1 MSIRTHLAATVAAIA
16 VAGGIVAFVLAKS
29 SVSYTCQIDFV
40 YEDGKCFESFGSFG
54 KVVRVA
60 DDDNI
65 AASAELVAN
74 IFADKGS
81 PFPMAERVRRCKNDG
96 AMRNEDTNRL
106 ARVLSSLSVEILS
119 RPDAGFAFLCRVSVS
134 DVSDRNLCKIAQCC
148 MEMVKSWTD
157 QDNNLLA
164 DRAALAEF
172 QQMERKKRRIKEIE
186 TAVAS
191 GSASEA
197 EKEELIQD
205 REDVCRL
212 QRRIDD
218 IRRES
223 LAIRGKR
230 VTSVSCPRVIRNFRL
245 FDKEAAAEMPKNR
258 ANKPSQEE

>member
-1 MSIRTHLAATVAAIA
+1 MSIRRHLAATVAVIA

-40 YEDGKCFESFGSFG
+40 YEDGKCFEACGRFG
-54 KVVRVA
+54 KIVRVA

-74 IFADKGS
+74 MFADKEY
-81 PFPMAERVRRCKNDG
+81 PFPMAEMVRRCKDDDD
-96 AMRNEDTNRL
+96 MRNEDTNRL
-106 ARVLSSLSVEILS
+106 ARVLSTLSVEMLEK
-119 RPDAGFAFLCRVSVS
+119 PCADFAFLCRVSVS
-134 DVSDRNLCKIAQCC
+134 DVSDRNLCEIAQCC
-148 MEMVKSWTD
+148 MEMVKSRTD
-157 QDNNLLA
+157 YDNNVLA
-164 DRAALAEF
+164 YKAALAEF
-172 QQMERKKRRIKEIE
+172 QHLERKKRRIKEIE

-197 EKEELIQD
+197 EKEELTQEKD
-205 REDVCRL
+205 DVCRL